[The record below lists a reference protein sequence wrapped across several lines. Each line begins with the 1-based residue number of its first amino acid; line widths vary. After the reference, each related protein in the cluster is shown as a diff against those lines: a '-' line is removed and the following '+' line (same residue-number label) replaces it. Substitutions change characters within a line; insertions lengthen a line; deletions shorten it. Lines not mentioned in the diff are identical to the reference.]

1 MGPMGETS
9 ISVIVP
15 AYRAAHYLERCL
27 PPLIAMRDRGD
38 VKEVIVV
45 DDRSP
50 EPSTVE
56 TAKRLGATVLEMP
69 VNGGPGAARN
79 LAARE
84 AVGDIFWLIDADVVA
99 HDSGPLKIREAFK
112 DPDTGAVFGSYD
124 NAPPEKN
131 FASTYKNLV
140 HRYYHQRARLD
151 SESFWSGCGAVRRS
165 VYLELGGFDEK
176 KFGRPAIEDVE
187 FGHRI
192 REAGW
197 RIKLLPDLL
206 GTHLKRWTLPEV
218 IRTDI
223 FQRAVP
229 WSYLIL
235 SGRGV
240 SNDLN
245 VSTAE
250 RARAAVAGLLL
261 LSFLAAPLFPP
272 LSLLVLLT
280 LGGLVAAINAPLFM
294 FFLEERG
301 PWFALRAVL
310 YHQLY
315 YLYSSATFAICAMKH
330 RLGGG
335 RSHIVPVARETQA
348 AE

>member
-1 MGPMGETS
+1 MGESS

-15 AYRAAHYLERCL
+15 AYRAAHYLERSL

-38 VKEVIVV
+38 VKEVIVI
-45 DDRSP
+45 DDCSP

-56 TAKRLGATVLEMP
+56 TARRLGAATFVMP
-69 VNGGPGAARN
+69 ANSGPGAARN
-79 LAARE
+79 FAARKASGE
-84 AVGDIFWLIDADVVA
+84 IFWLVDADVVA
-99 HDSGPLKIREAFK
+99 HESGPRQIREAFK
-112 DPDTGAVFGSYD
+112 DPNTGAVFGSYD
-124 NAPPEKN
+124 NAPPERN
-131 FASTYKNLV
+131 FASTYKNLL
-140 HRYYHQRARLD
+140 HRYYHQRARHD
-151 SESFWSGCGAVRRS
+151 SDSFWSGCGAVRRS
-165 VYLELGGFDEK
+165 VYFNLGGFDEK

-197 RIKLLPDLL
+197 KIKLLPELL

-218 IRTDI
+218 IRTDV

-240 SNDLN
+240 NNDLN

-250 RARAAVAGLLL
+250 RARAVVAGLFFV
-261 LSFLAAPLFPP
+261 SAAAAGLFPP
-272 LSLLVLLT
+272 YSLLALLT

-310 YHQLY
+310 YHQFY
-315 YLYSSATFAICAMKH
+315 YLYSSATFAICALNY

-335 RSHIVPVARETQA
+335 RSPTVPVAHETQA